1 MVENA
6 TDEIRVY
13 DAMGKLVG
21 RAGRDVPWRVST
33 GTLTI
38 TVNVSGVYIVKTGDV
53 VKRVVV
59 E

>member
-6 TDEIRVY
+6 TNEILVY
-13 DAMGKLVG
+13 DAMGNLVG
-21 RAGRDVPWRVST
+21 RAGRDVSWHVST

-38 TVNVSGVYIVKTGDV
+38 TVNVSGVYIVKTGNV
-53 VKRVVV
+53 VMRVVV